1 MNVDFRKLLMILLP
15 ISLRVSGWIKTILN
29 GVATQFNI
37 VQSSFEN
44 VMSLINYDLR
54 ITPQVCYIEK
64 VLNDYFQTT
73 PRIEIID
80 GSIFLSM
87 FFTESWQSEMEYFD
101 DNNFIGDS
109 LVGIDDFVIMVPSI
123 LTQDDH
129 DYITALVKKY
139 KLPSKTFII
148 TINS

>member
-80 GSIFLSM
+80 GSIFCQC
-87 FFTESWQSEMEYFD
+87 F
-101 DNNFIGDS
+101 
-109 LVGIDDFVIMVPSI
+109 
-123 LTQDDH
+123 
-129 DYITALVKKY
+129 
-139 KLPSKTFII
+139 LPSLGNQKWSTLMT
-148 TINS
+148 TILLEIHWLVLMIL